1 MKETRIFY
9 VPELT
14 NGSTEMPTE
23 EAAHAV
29 RVLRMKE
36 GDSLTLTDGI
46 GRFYDAHITLAS
58 NKHCQ

>member
-9 VPELT
+9 VPEMV
-14 NGSTEMPTE
+14 NGCTEMPAE

-36 GDSLTLTDGI
+36 GDALTLT
-46 GRFYDAHITLAS
+46 T
-58 NKHCQ
+58 